1 MNNYEMS
8 LQNMS
13 APILLSQTTKSMDLR
28 GIMAY
33 AKKKGKKVV
42 DLSAAEK
49 AMFMR

>member
-1 MNNYEMS
+1 MNKHEMS
-8 LQNMS
+8 LQNMPE
-13 APILLSQTTKSMDLR
+13 PIMLSQTTKSMDLR

-49 AMFMR
+49 EMFMR